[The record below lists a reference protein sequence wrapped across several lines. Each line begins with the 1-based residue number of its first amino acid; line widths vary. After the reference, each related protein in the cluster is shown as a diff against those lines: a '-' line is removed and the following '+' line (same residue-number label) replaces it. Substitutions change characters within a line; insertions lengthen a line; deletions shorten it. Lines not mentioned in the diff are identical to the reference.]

1 MPIPSTCFATLPTIH
16 AGSPVNQ
23 QVAILLCTYQGE
35 KYLAEQLNSFTAQ
48 TYPNWTLWISDDGS
62 TDSTLSQLSAFA
74 QQNDPGQVTVRPGP
88 RKGFVKN
95 FMSLICEPTLHADY
109 YALSDQDD
117 IWHADKLERA
127 VNWLRQIPE
136 GQPAL
141 YCTRTELIND
151 AGQRIGFSP
160 LFSRP
165 PAFANALMQ
174 NVAGGNTMVMNHA
187 ARELLREA
195 GADVDVIAHD
205 WWVYIVIS
213 ACGGQVHYDGQPS
226 LRYRQHGDN
235 LIGANAGL
243 GARLLRIRM
252 LFQGHLKLWTDQHIH
267 AITPLLPKLTPANR
281 RIFDRFISARQRSL
295 LPRMVGIKRSGVYRQ
310 TVLGNLGLLA
320 AAVSN
325 RI

>member
-1 MPIPSTCFATLPTIH
+1 M
-16 AGSPVNQ
+16 NQ

-74 QQNDPGQVTVRPGP
+74 QQHNPGQVTVRAGP
-88 RKGFVKN
+88 RRGFVKN
-95 FMSLICEPTLHADY
+95 FMSLICEPTLLADY

-174 NVAGGNTMVMNHA
+174 NVAGGNTMVMNHS

-213 ACGGQVHYDGQPS
+213 ACGGQIHYDGQPS

-243 GARLLRIRM
+243 GARLVRIRM

-295 LPRMVGIKRSGVYRQ
+295 LPRVVGIKRSGVYRQ

>member
-1 MPIPSTCFATLPTIH
+1 
-16 AGSPVNQ
+16 VNQ

-74 QQNDPGQVTVRPGP
+74 QQHNPGQVTVRAGP
-88 RKGFVKN
+88 RRGFVKN
-95 FMSLICEPTLHADY
+95 FMSLICEPTLLADY

-174 NVAGGNTMVMNHA
+174 NVAGGNTMVMNHS

-213 ACGGQVHYDGQPS
+213 ACGGQIHYDGQPS

-243 GARLLRIRM
+243 GARLVRIRM

-295 LPRMVGIKRSGVYRQ
+295 LPRVVGIKRSGVYRQ

>member
-1 MPIPSTCFATLPTIH
+1 
-16 AGSPVNQ
+16 VNQ

-74 QQNDPGQVTVRPGP
+74 QQHNPGQVTVRPGP
-88 RKGFVKN
+88 RRGFVKN
-95 FMSLICEPTLHADY
+95 FMSLICEPTLLADY

-174 NVAGGNTMVMNHA
+174 NVAGGNTMVMNHS

-213 ACGGQVHYDGQPS
+213 ACGGQIHYDGQPS

-243 GARLLRIRM
+243 GARLVRIRM

-295 LPRMVGIKRSGVYRQ
+295 LPRVVGIKRSGVYRQ